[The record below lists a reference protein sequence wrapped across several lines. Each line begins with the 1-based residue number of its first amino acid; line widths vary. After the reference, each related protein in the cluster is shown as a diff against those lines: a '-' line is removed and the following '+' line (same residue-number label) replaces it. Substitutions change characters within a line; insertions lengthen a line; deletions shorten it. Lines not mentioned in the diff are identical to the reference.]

1 MTIDTAVRGFISGEE
16 FRAGSIGNVAIVYW
30 KSKPTKQAVT
40 RVATV
45 FDRVLSDTRT
55 KGAYLVIVDKAVSPP
70 DADARDAFA
79 ASMRNHAGNIF
90 GSCLVIEGSG
100 IRSAALRAVTTAIT
114 LIGDVNPTPKVC
126 ASVEVAA
133 QSLQKLAA
141 NESTLVP
148 PVTDIVAAYDALRAS

>member
-1 MTIDTAVRGFISGEE
+1 MTTDTALRGFISGEE
-16 FRAGSIGNVAIVYW
+16 YLAGSVGNVALVYW
-30 KSKPTKQAVT
+30 KSKPTKQAVA

-45 FDRVLSDTRT
+45 FDSVLSDTRT
-55 KGAYLVIVDKAVSPP
+55 KGAFLVIVDKVVSPP

-79 ASMRNHAGNIF
+79 ASMRGHAGNIF

-133 QSLQKLAA
+133 QTLQKLASA
-141 NESTLVP
+141 ESTLVP
-148 PVTDIVAAYDALRAS
+148 SVADIVAAYDTLRTS